1 MYLGIVPD
9 MSINMSDEDFAAVY
23 EAVQFFNEMGEDSDI
38 NYSLD
43 LLEIAQEILDKYVS
57 QINPS

>member
-1 MYLGIVPD
+1 
-9 MSINMSDEDFAAVY
+9 MSDEDFAAVY

-43 LLEIAQEILDKYVS
+43 LLEIAQVVLAKYV
-57 QINPS
+57 NPTDPSLGAPC

>member
-1 MYLGIVPD
+1 
-9 MSINMSDEDFAAVY
+9 MSDEDFAAVY